1 MILGFNRR
9 YWCLKVF
16 YWWYSVRGGNVQYMQ
31 LEVGEI
37 VEGKVTGVKKFGA
50 FVRLPGGS
58 TGMVH
63 ISEVS
68 NEYIQELADVLS
80 EGQDVRVKVLSIS
93 PEGKIALSIK
103 RTMEAPPKAVRQPQQ
118 RPARGGRAD
127 QGRVWQPKASAPTGE
142 LSFEDMM
149 SKFKSQSEEKISDLK
164 RVTEA
169 RRGGGYSRRR

>member
-1 MILGFNRR
+1 MA
-9 YWCLKVF
+9 V
-16 YWWYSVRGGNVQYMQ
+16 
-31 LEVGEI
+31 EVGSI

-50 FVRLPGGS
+50 FVALPEGA

-68 NEYIQELADVLS
+68 TQYIEELADVLT
-80 EGQDVRVKVLSIS
+80 EGQIVKVKVLSIS

-103 RTMEAPPKAVRQPQQ
+103 RTMEQPPRRPQ
-118 RPARGGRAD
+118 RAD
-127 QGRVWQPKASAPTGE
+127 TGRVWQPKQSNQPQGD

-149 SKFKSQSEEKISDLK
+149 SQFKSRSEEKISDLR

-169 RRGGGYSRRR
+169 RRGGGYSRRGH

>member
-1 MILGFNRR
+1 MA
-9 YWCLKVF
+9 V
-16 YWWYSVRGGNVQYMQ
+16 
-31 LEVGEI
+31 EVGSI

-50 FVRLPGGS
+50 FVALPEGG

-68 NEYIQELADVLS
+68 TEYIEELSDVLS
-80 EGQDVRVKVLSIS
+80 EGQMVKVKVLSIS

-103 RTMEAPPKAVRQPQQ
+103 RTVEQ
-118 RPARGGRAD
+118 PARRPQRAD
-127 QGRVWQPKASAPTGE
+127 TGRVWQPKNQPQAQQGD

-149 SKFKSQSEEKISDLK
+149 SQFKSRSEEKISDLK

-169 RRGGGYSRRR
+169 RRGGGYSRRGH